1 MVSRGAVADN
11 RRSGPRRRPAAPVFL
26 RVSAC
31 YDDSCR
37 QARKSRR
44 NRIGTMNDGIKA
56 LEQGDEDLLA
66 FEITDEA
73 LEAAA
78 EKSKPA
84 FTLIGSPTVS
94 ILVACCG

>member
-1 MVSRGAVADN
+1 VAIAGQTTSEWISN
-11 RRSGPRRRPAAPVFL
+11 
-26 RVSAC
+26 
-31 YDDSCR
+31 
-37 QARKSRR
+37 
-44 NRIGTMNDGIKA
+44 MNDKICDPKR
-56 LEQGDEDLLA
+56 GDEDLLT
-66 FEITDEA
+66 FEIADEA

>member
-1 MVSRGAVADN
+1 MDE
-11 RRSGPRRRPAAPVFL
+11 P
-26 RVSAC
+26 
-31 YDDSCR
+31 
-37 QARKSRR
+37 
-44 NRIGTMNDGIKA
+44 MNDKIEA
-56 LEQGDEDLLA
+56 TEHNDQDLLA
-66 FEITDEA
+66 FDMADEA